1 MSLLERLR
9 QGGTVDSLG
18 QFTLDVEKARSKM
31 ARFQLTEPLRFGLEV
46 VMAAVAGGA
55 SRIAITAESRQLTF
69 ELPDLALPGEALAN
83 LDDFMLSSTDQPE
96 ERALAH
102 LGVALNSLG
111 QLDPQQITLE
121 VGGYR
126 LHRGAGPDKLEKTEP
141 GSARLQID
149 GRLDQTSLRQLLEE
163 HCSHCRLE
171 LSWNGRRL
179 SASVQTD
186 SLGLELALQ
195 SDRSRL
201 ELVVLGVTCGIRH
214 LETSIPYRAV
224 AVCDQL
230 KLNAS
235 HTDVVENATY
245 QGLVE
250 KAAQSAEEQLLAL
263 ARQADLAAE
272 PELWKFLL
280 LALAQVRALEEIPLF
295 PTASGT
301 YLSKADLRQL
311 RSQSGSLFFSQ
322 RRVDVILEGVT
333 VLLARQPFVLAALQA
348 HFGSS
353 LQDAASRVAEEL
365 AIRANQTQWQ
375 NSPREA
381 VLPPGAWLAR
391 KPVDLK
397 TCRGEVGLSLDAGSD
412 SLVHVLYQSKLLCTH
427 KANDDL
433 SYTAVLDFP
442 RLDLKPDWSGP
453 KDKRFEQAL
462 DKLTRA
468 ARDLYTE
475 LDEASLDADLPAV
488 RHHLLT
494 AMADQASLS
503 KLPAHFLRLRI
514 FSSLQGP
521 CSLEDLQA
529 RGCGWVLLEHYTRS
543 LPPDF
548 LPAEI
553 VALVDERERR
563 LLQLLLGKHLSDQ
576 RKRLEHLGA
585 VADQL
590 DGEPDLDLPDPGLV
604 EVTVEADGFRGKL
617 GLLPRQLSPNLRL
630 VHRGIALGS
639 RHYKPSG
646 VPLAAV
652 IESADF
658 KPNQDWSD
666 LEDDQT
672 MERALAVVAQAE
684 ERAWKELSRLK
695 KPDHERRKL
704 IFKLLSRQPQLKEL
718 FWHTP
723 LVETSD
729 DTWLTLAE
737 VQTELEKH
745 GDLLTGT
752 RVTHPERPVLRLSRK
767 LESLLSSLLEGFA
780 SQAAGPVVSQLTARQ
795 DFLSRSPELWTI
807 PFLGSLAQ
815 VSLPAPFQ
823 GRLALTSR
831 ATGWLKIV
839 YQNRLLEE
847 QKKVFPSPCCVW
859 FSHGK
864 LQPNYNYTAANN
876 LAKLRP
882 ALMEAVSKCL
892 AELARSVPRAAALKA
907 LLLVASEVSLRSEDR
922 QSLREV
928 PLLTLSDDR
937 LVSLAQLR
945 ELFGKSVPVVTP
957 AQARWPREPML
968 VAPASLWEAI
978 ARLAE
983 CALVGQ
989 VERLRQER
997 RLQAELSSLPS
1008 RPSGWLIKRE
1018 LPGGSVIGIPSRAQ
1032 EYYLVAQDAQGQT
1045 VGHGPRPF
1053 LETVAFVVGEFNRL
1067 PDSNQVELPNALQEE
1082 LEEAGRGIYAR
1093 LAQDYAQGQRSRPVR
1108 QLLLGALLELR
1119 REVGGKSKAGILGR
1133 QLAELPLFFLTG
1145 GRRASALA
1153 LMDEA
1158 NLNKELVYSPFAANE
1173 PDQGLVPVLPEASL
1187 EWEIMV
1193 GLVGSQNLRRLD
1205 EPPRPAGVQRLVD
1218 ACAWGWSTVSAA
1230 LERLNTSEQSPRS
1243 DRERAL
1249 LVRLRREFKLSV
1261 TGWARRESSDLVLG
1275 AVWASWPLGPPAY
1288 FGSLTDRGKVVPQL
1302 KLNRLNSNL
1311 RWLLEHHE
1319 QDPNAVLML
1328 CTYLVGLVN
1337 AELEQFTNEQ
1347 ELDWLESLTCSLA
1360 GSVKPR

>member
-55 SRIAITAESRQLTF
+55 SRVAITAEGRQLSF

-83 LDDFMLSSTDQPE
+83 LDDFMLSSADQPE
-96 ERALAH
+96 QRALAH

-111 QLDPQQITLE
+111 QLQPKRITLE

-126 LHRGAGPDKLEKTEP
+126 LQRGAGPDKLEKVEAGT
-141 GSARLQID
+141 ARLHLE
-149 GRLDQTSLRQLLEE
+149 GRLDHSGLRRLLAE
-163 HCSHCRLE
+163 HCAHCRLE

-179 SASVQTD
+179 GGSEKTD
-186 SLGLELALQ
+186 PLQLELTLG

-201 ELVVLGVTCGIRH
+201 ELVVLGVTCGVRH
-214 LETSIPYRAV
+214 LETPIPYRAV

-245 QGLVE
+245 KGLVDQ
-250 KAAQSAEEQLLAL
+250 AAQLAEEQLIAL

-272 PELWKFLL
+272 PDRWRFLL
-280 LALAQVRALEEIPLF
+280 STLGQVRALDEIPLF

-301 YLSKADLRQL
+301 YLSKADLRKL
-311 RSQSGSLFFSQ
+311 RSRSGSLFYSQ
-322 RRVDVILEGVT
+322 QRVDVILEGVT
-333 VLLARQPFVLAALQA
+333 VLLAREPFVMAALQA
-348 HFGSS
+348 HFPGD

-381 VLPPGAWLAR
+381 VLPPGTWLAR
-391 KPVDLK
+391 KTVDLK
-397 TCRGEVGLSLDAGSD
+397 TCQGEVGLSLEAVSD
-412 SLVHVLYQSKLLCTH
+412 SLIHVLYQGKLLCTH

-453 KDKRFEQAL
+453 RDKRFEQAL
-462 DKLTRA
+462 VKLTRA
-468 ARDLYTE
+468 ARDLYAE
-475 LDEASLDADLPAV
+475 LDEARLETDLPAV

-494 AMADQASLS
+494 AMADQANLS

-529 RGCGWVLLEHYTRS
+529 RGGGWVLREHYTRP
-543 LPPDF
+543 LPADF
-548 LPAEI
+548 VPAEI
-553 VALVDERERR
+553 IALVDERERR
-563 LLQLLLGKHLSDQ
+563 VLQLLLGKSLSDQ
-576 RKRLEHLGA
+576 RKRLEHLSA
-585 VADQL
+585 VAGQL
-590 DGEPDLDLPDPGLV
+590 DGEPELDLPDPVLL
-604 EVTVEADGFRGKL
+604 EVPVEADGFRGRL
-617 GLLPRQLSPNLRL
+617 GLLPRQVSPNLRL
-630 VHRGIALGS
+630 FHRGIALAS
-639 RHYKPSG
+639 RHFKPSG

-652 IESADF
+652 IESPDF
-658 KPNQDWSD
+658 KPNQEWSD
-666 LEDDQT
+666 LEEHQT
-672 MERALAVVAQAE
+672 MERALAAVAQAE
-684 ERAWKELSRLK
+684 ERAWKELARLK
-695 KPDHERRKL
+695 QPDHARRQL

-718 FWHTP
+718 FWNTP
-723 LVETSD
+723 LIETSD
-729 DTWLTLAE
+729 EAWLTLAE
-737 VQTELEKH
+737 VQSELARH

-767 LESLLSSLLEGFA
+767 LESLLGSLVEGFA

-795 DFLSRSPELWTI
+795 DFLTRSPELWTI
-807 PFLGSLAQ
+807 PLLGSLAQ

-831 ATGWLKIV
+831 PTGWLKIV

-859 FSHGK
+859 FSHAK

-892 AELARSVPRAAALKA
+892 AELARAVPRAAALKA
-907 LLLVASEVSLRSEDR
+907 LLLVASELSLRSEDR
-922 QSLREV
+922 QILREV
-928 PLLTLSDDR
+928 PLLQLSDGR
-937 LVSLAQLR
+937 VVSLAQLR

-978 ARLAE
+978 ARLTE

-997 RLQAELSSLPS
+997 RLQAELSSLPP
-1008 RPSGWLIKRE
+1008 RPSAWLVKEE
-1018 LPGGSVIGIPSRAQ
+1018 LPGGNVIGLPSRAQ
-1032 EYYLVAQDAQGQT
+1032 EYHLVAQDAQGQT

-1053 LETVAFVVGEFNRL
+1053 LETVAYVVGEFNRL
-1067 PDSNQVELPNALQEE
+1067 PDSNEVELPGALQQE
-1082 LEEAGRGIYAR
+1082 LEEAGRRVYAR
-1093 LAQDYAQGQRSRPVR
+1093 LAQDYANGPSSRPVR

-1173 PDQGLVPVLPEASL
+1173 PDQGLVPILPEASL

-1193 GLVGSQNLRRLD
+1193 GLVGSQNLRRLE
-1205 EPPRPAGVQRLVD
+1205 EPPRTASLQRLLD

-1230 LERLNTSEQSPRS
+1230 LERLDTSEQSPRS

-1261 TGWARRESSDLVLG
+1261 TGWARRESSDLVMG

-1328 CTYLVGLVN
+1328 CTFLVGLIN